1 MDTRIIFKPNPW
13 ILVLQGII
21 MLAAGIFVLSNPE
34 VTLVALTRLLGII
47 MLIAAG
53 FLLFS
58 STYKREKINQLLFI
72 EGIVNA
78 GLGIVFT
85 LIPALLASVFIVILG
100 VIAFLSGLINL
111 WMLIRER
118 ARISSAPFLRNSLV
132 LVFGILLLVNPAQG
146 KEAVAVIIGI
156 FAVVFG
162 ITSFYGAY
170 KLWSS
175 KE

>member
-1 MDTRIIFKPNPW
+1 MDTRIIIKTNPW

-85 LIPALLASVFIVILG
+85 LFPALLPSVSIVILG
-100 VIAFLSGLINL
+100 VIAFLSGLLNL

-132 LVFGILLLVNPAQG
+132 LIFGILLLVNPAQG
-146 KEAVAVIIGI
+146 REAVAVIIGI

-162 ITSFYGAY
+162 LTSFYGAY
-170 KLWSS
+170 KLWSK

>member
-1 MDTRIIFKPNPW
+1 MDTRIFIKVNPW

-21 MLAAGIFVLSNPE
+21 MLAAGIFILSDPS

-58 STYKREKINQLLFI
+58 SAYKREQTNQILFI

-78 GLGIVFT
+78 GLGLVFA
-85 LIPALLASVFIVILG
+85 LFPALLAGAFVVILG

-111 WMLIRER
+111 WVHIRHR
-118 ARISSAPFLRNSLV
+118 AKITSAPFLRNGLV
-132 LVFGILLLVNPAQG
+132 FLFGILLLVNPMEG
-146 KEAVAVIIGI
+146 MEAIALIIGI
-156 FAVVFG
+156 FAVIFG
-162 ITSFYGAY
+162 IISLYGSY
-170 KLWSS
+170 RLFRD
-175 KE
+175 

>member
-1 MDTRIIFKPNPW
+1 MDTRIIIKTNPW
-13 ILVLQGII
+13 ILILQGII
-21 MLAAGIFVLSNPE
+21 MLGAGIFVLSAPE

-58 STYKREKINQLLFI
+58 STYKREKTNQLLFI

-78 GLGIVFT
+78 GLGLVFA
-85 LIPALLASVFIVILG
+85 LFPALLANVFIVLLG
-100 VIAFLSGLINL
+100 VIAFISGLLNL
-111 WMLIRER
+111 WLLIRER

-132 LVFGILLLVNPAQG
+132 LIFGILLLVNPVQG
-146 KEAVAVIIGI
+146 REAVAVIIGI

-170 KLWSS
+170 KLWGA